1 MASSKK
7 KICLKGNAA
16 NADDDDSVDYI
27 GKNGRNRQKKGRKWG
42 DILKFIILPKTKVIS
57 NERENNFPAP
67 KAKSY

>member
-27 GKNGRNRQKKGRKWG
+27 GKNGRNRQKTRTEVRRYFK
-42 DILKFIILPKTKVIS
+42 IYYPPQ
-57 NERENNFPAP
+57 NE
-67 KAKSY
+67 SYFK

>member
-27 GKNGRNRQKKGRKWG
+27 GKNCRNRKKRTEVRRYFKIYYPPQK
-42 DILKFIILPKTKVIS
+42 KVIS
-57 NERENNFPAP
+57 NERENNFPAL